1 MENMSTKKGLK
12 AKPVRE
18 KKKPYLFLAEPS
30 LIRRVDDASLAQGM
44 NRSHLLREAMR
55 VYLRRPS
62 VVRACAEHAASVGE
76 GAV

>member
-1 MENMSTKKGLK
+1 MDTMSTKNASKSK
-12 AKPVRE
+12 IVHE